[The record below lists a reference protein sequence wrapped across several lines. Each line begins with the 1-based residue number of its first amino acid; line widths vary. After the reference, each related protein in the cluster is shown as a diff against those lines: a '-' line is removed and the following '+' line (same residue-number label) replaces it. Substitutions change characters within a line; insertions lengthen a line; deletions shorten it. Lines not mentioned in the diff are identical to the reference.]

1 MLKIKIVISMVSL
14 DKAVVARLKKQGE
27 VFEVLVDPYL
37 ARDLKEGKDVD
48 FERLLAAEEVFR
60 DARKGDRVSSEEL
73 RKVFGTTDLRSI
85 VRTIIEEGEVQI
97 TAEQRKEMLEQKKKQ
112 IIEFIRRNTVDP
124 RTGAPHTP
132 ARIEAAMEEAKVHV
146 DIFKPV
152 EAQVRDIVKSI
163 KPILPIRFE
172 EVEIAIKIPAEY
184 TGKAISALYSFGNI
198 TQEEWQK
205 DGSWICVM
213 RIPAGMQADLMDV
226 LAKVTKGEA
235 LTKILRRIQG

>member
-1 MLKIKIVISMVSL
+1 MVSL
-14 DKAVVARLKKQGE
+14 DKAVVAKLKKHGE

-37 ARDLKEGKDVD
+37 ARDLKEGRKVD
-48 FERLLAAEEVFR
+48 FEKLLAAEEVFR
-60 DARKGDRVSSEEL
+60 DARKGDRVSSEDL
-73 RKVFGTTDLRSI
+73 QKIFGTVNLQEI
-85 VRTIIEEGEVQI
+85 VKTIIRNGEVQI
-97 TAEQRKEMLEQKKKQ
+97 TAEQRKKMLEQKRRQ
-112 IIEFIRRNTVDP
+112 IVDFIRRDAIDP

-152 EAQVRDIVKSI
+152 EAQIREIVRSL

-172 EVEIAIKIPAEY
+172 EVEIAVKIPPEY
-184 TGKAISALYSFGNI
+184 TGKAISALYSFGGV

-213 RIPAGMQADLMDV
+213 RIPAGMQAELMDV
-226 LAKVTKGEA
+226 LARVTKGEA
-235 LTKILRRIQG
+235 ITKTLRRIQG